1 MLYRMEGYVKKLKK
15 QRSSAAA
22 SVSKQA
28 ATMAALQGRR
38 IGSADL
44 ERITR
49 ALENLVLIRDIGP
62 QRSPERKRVLA
73 DIETMLF
80 SHLGSIQPGRLPLVA
95 NTPSGANWVSKFPDS
110 KLTSALTASFRGG
123 VDSFIGAM
131 TDAGASVSIGTTL
144 RPPERAYL
152 MYNAWRIANA
162 EVKAEDVPTMDGVDI
177 EWVHSSDDES
187 VQSAQDMVDGYQI
200 VAKPALNSRHTQGR
214 AIDMTISWSGTLSI
228 ANKDGTKSEI
238 TSTPRTGENSDL
250 IDVGAAYGVI
260 KATFTG
266 DPPHWSDD
274 GH

>member
-1 MLYRMEGYVKKLKK
+1 VKKLKK
-15 QRSSAAA
+15 QKPSTSKHVSNQAAA
-22 SVSKQA
+22 TA
-28 ATMAALQGRR
+28 APRDRR

-44 ERITR
+44 QSITLV
-49 ALENLVLIRDIGP
+49 LENLVLIRDLGH
-62 QRSPERKRVLA
+62 QRIPERQRVLA
-73 DIETMLF
+73 DIETALF
-80 SHLGSIQPGRLPLVA
+80 SHLSSIQLGTLAPFA
-95 NTPSGANWVSKFPDS
+95 KTPSGASWVSKFPDS
-110 KLTSALTASFRGG
+110 KSTSDLVASFRGG
-123 VDSFIGAM
+123 VDSFMEAM

-162 EVKAEDVPTMDGVDI
+162 EVKAEDVPAMNGVDI
-177 EWVHSSDDES
+177 EWVHSSDAES

-228 ANKDGTKSEI
+228 SNKDGTKSDI
-238 TSTPRTGENSDL
+238 TSTPRNGENTDL
-250 IDVGAAYGVI
+250 IDVGATYGVI
-260 KATFTG
+260 KATFAG